1 MQIADRIQQISASQ
15 SLQMAARCRALQA
28 QGVDVINMSL
38 GEPDQAT
45 PLSIKNAAQQAVA
58 DNWSHYGPVAG
69 LESLRQAIA
78 AKQNAVNSNA
88 IEWTADDII
97 VSVGAKAAIFN
108 AIQTLINEGE
118 EVIIPTPSWVS
129 YGEMVK
135 LAGGK
140 EISIPTTAANNYCLT
155 VAQLREAITPRTRML
170 ILCSPNN
177 PTGTIYSNSSMDE
190 LADVLRAYPDIAVL
204 SDEIYNGLTYG
215 THARSWAYYAD
226 LAERL
231 ISVNGIS
238 KTYAM
243 TGYRIGWSL
252 CKNKAFNT
260 ACSRLQS
267 QQFTC
272 ATVIAQKA
280 AEAALTGEQQSVEQ
294 LRAEFAQRRDLI
306 CRLAKEIKTWSYVEP
321 QGAFYLFPDVRALGT
336 GDAVAE
342 MLLEK
347 AHVAVVSGSAFGD
360 PSCIRLSFA
369 ISNEAIVEAIRRIKN
384 ALNQ

>member
-1 MQIADRIQQISASQ
+1 M
-15 SLQMAARCRALQA
+15 QA

-38 GEPDQAT
+38 GEPDQDT
-45 PLSIKNAAQQAVA
+45 PLFIRNAAQQAVA
-58 DNWSHYGPVAG
+58 DNWSHYGPVPGIA
-69 LESLRQAIA
+69 SLRQAVA
-78 AKQNAVNSNA
+78 ARQNSTHSNAV
-88 IEWTADDII
+88 EWQPGDVI
-97 VSVGAKAAIFN
+97 VSVGAKAAIYN
-108 AIQTLINEGE
+108 AIQTLVNEGD
-118 EVIIPTPSWVS
+118 EVLIPTPSWVS

-140 EISIPTTAANNYCLT
+140 VIAIPTTAEENYCLT
-155 VAQLREAITPRTRML
+155 AAQLQQAITPRTRML

-177 PTGTIYSNSSMDE
+177 PTGTVYSDARMDA
-190 LADVLRAYPDIAVL
+190 LAGVLRAWPEITIL

-215 THARSWAYYAD
+215 TRARTWAYYTD

-231 ISVNGIS
+231 IIVNGVS

-252 CKNKAFNT
+252 CKNPAFVA
-260 ACSRLQS
+260 ACTRLQS

-280 AEAALTGEQQSVEQ
+280 AEAALTADPDSVAY
-294 LRAEFAQRRDLI
+294 LRTEFEQRRDLI
-306 CRLAKEIKTWSYVEP
+306 CRLAREVKGWRFVEP
-321 QGAFYLFPDVRALGT
+321 QGAFYLFPDVSAIGN
-336 GDAVAE
+336 GDTVAE
-342 MLLEK
+342 YLLEK

-369 ISNEAIVEAIRRIKN
+369 ISNAAIEQAMQRIKK
-384 ALNQ
+384 ALEK